1 MLKTVNR
8 KNAKSVEKVVDRD
21 FERTD
26 QIGWERISG
35 TGLCSRSAPRFIHI
49 SQAPGALRLP
59 DQTGVKL
66 QLVAP
71 LVVGITEG
79 EPALAA
85 AVKTHAN
92 TGAEYA
98 PTLVWFRVGHQTLAR
113 SVCTGAPPGQN
124 PDITATSGRSQCH
137 NQNAIKEEAT
147 MASKKSKRRGKKK
160 VRPIQALPVIRAN
173 SAGIDL
179 GSREHWVC
187 GPARGDNKVNVQ
199 QFGTTTPQLNEL
211 ADWLVHE
218 GVESVA
224 MESTGV
230 YWIPLYELLESRG
243 LEVVLVNAK
252 QLHGVPGRKTD
263 MIDCQ
268 WIQLLHSCG
277 LLRGSFRPGEKICA
291 LRALQR
297 QMANLVEER
306 SKMVQWM
313 QKALDQMNVQVHRA
327 VTDITG
333 KTGMAIIRAIVA
345 GQRSPKKL
353 ATLRDK
359 RCRKSQ
365 AQFAEHLIGNW
376 RREHLFNLRA
386 LQLYDQ
392 LEEMIAQYEQQLI
405 EQIEALQPARRR
417 SLKPPAHPN
426 PTKERAMG
434 KRGEQPMRTA
444 LWRLY
449 GVDLTRIDAISTGA
463 AQVALTEV
471 GLDLSAFPDE
481 HHFVSWLR
489 LSPKMAFSAGKVLKK
504 RPNSFGAIRMAAILR
519 MCALTLRHSPSAL
532 GACYRRTARRK
543 SGAVAVRPGSQTRCA
558 HLPHASLRAVDEGA
572 ERYALLST
580 KTVQP

>member
-1 MLKTVNR
+1 
-8 KNAKSVEKVVDRD
+8 
-21 FERTD
+21 
-26 QIGWERISG
+26 
-35 TGLCSRSAPRFIHI
+35 
-49 SQAPGALRLP
+49 
-59 DQTGVKL
+59 
-66 QLVAP
+66 
-71 LVVGITEG
+71 
-79 EPALAA
+79 
-85 AVKTHAN
+85 
-92 TGAEYA
+92 
-98 PTLVWFRVGHQTLAR
+98 
-113 SVCTGAPPGQN
+113 
-124 PDITATSGRSQCH
+124 
-137 NQNAIKEEAT
+137 

-179 GSREHWVC
+179 GSEEHWVC

-386 LQLYDQ
+386 ALQLYDR
-392 LEEMIAQYEQQLI
+392 LEQMIGEYEQQLI
-405 EQIEALQPARRR
+405 EQIEALQPAKRR
-417 SLKPPAHPN
+417 SLNAPPHPN
-426 PTKERAMG
+426 PNKDKAMA

-444 LWRLY
+444 IWRLY
-449 GVDLTRIDAISTGA
+449 GVDLTRIDGISTGA
-463 AQVALTEV
+463 AQVVLTEA
-471 GLDLSAFPDE
+471 GSDLSAFPDE
-481 HHFVSWLR
+481 HHYCLLVASESQNGLFGRQAAEQNAQRNGCQPNGRHPAHVRADPAPLPERVGCLLSAHRPAQERRGGR
-489 LSPKMAFSAGKVLKK
+489 L
-504 RPNSFGAIRMAAILR
+504 
-519 MCALTLRHSPSAL
+519 
-532 GACYRRTARRK
+532 
-543 SGAVAVRPGSQTRCA
+543 RPGSQTRCT
-558 HLPHASLRAVDEGA
+558 HLPHASLRPGLC
-572 ERYALLST
+572 RRRSRTLRGSLLST

>member
-1 MLKTVNR
+1 
-8 KNAKSVEKVVDRD
+8 
-21 FERTD
+21 
-26 QIGWERISG
+26 
-35 TGLCSRSAPRFIHI
+35 
-49 SQAPGALRLP
+49 
-59 DQTGVKL
+59 
-66 QLVAP
+66 
-71 LVVGITEG
+71 
-79 EPALAA
+79 
-85 AVKTHAN
+85 
-92 TGAEYA
+92 
-98 PTLVWFRVGHQTLAR
+98 
-113 SVCTGAPPGQN
+113 
-124 PDITATSGRSQCH
+124 
-137 NQNAIKEEAT
+137 

-179 GSREHWVC
+179 GSEEHWVC

-386 LQLYDQ
+386 ALQLYDR
-392 LEEMIAQYEQQLI
+392 LEQMIGEYEQQLI
-405 EQIEALQPARRR
+405 EQIEALQPAKRR
-417 SLKPPAHPN
+417 SLNAPPHPN
-426 PTKERAMG
+426 PNKDKAMA

-444 LWRLY
+444 IWRLY
-449 GVDLTRIDAISTGA
+449 EVDITRIDGISTGA
-463 AQVALTEV
+463 AQVVLTEA

-489 LSPKMAFSAGKVLKK
+489 LSPKMAFSAGKPLSKT
-504 RPNSFGAIRMAAILR
+504 RNAMAASRMAAILR
-519 MCALTLRHSPSAL
+519 MCALTLRHSPTAL

-543 SGAVAVRPGSQTRCA
+543 SGAVAVFALARKLAVLIYRM
-558 HLPHASLRAVDEGA
+558 LRYGQDYVDEGA
-572 ERYALLST
+572 ERYEDRFCQRRLCSLKMSARSLGFTL
-580 KTVQP
+580 VPEAEANAA

>member
-1 MLKTVNR
+1 
-8 KNAKSVEKVVDRD
+8 
-21 FERTD
+21 
-26 QIGWERISG
+26 
-35 TGLCSRSAPRFIHI
+35 
-49 SQAPGALRLP
+49 
-59 DQTGVKL
+59 
-66 QLVAP
+66 
-71 LVVGITEG
+71 
-79 EPALAA
+79 
-85 AVKTHAN
+85 
-92 TGAEYA
+92 
-98 PTLVWFRVGHQTLAR
+98 
-113 SVCTGAPPGQN
+113 
-124 PDITATSGRSQCH
+124 
-137 NQNAIKEEAT
+137 

-179 GSREHWVC
+179 GSEEHWVC

-211 ADWLVHE
+211 ADWLIHE

-376 RREHLFNLRA
+376 RQE
-386 LQLYDQ
+386 
-392 LEEMIAQYEQQLI
+392 
-405 EQIEALQPARRR
+405 
-417 SLKPPAHPN
+417 
-426 PTKERAMG
+426 
-434 KRGEQPMRTA
+434 
-444 LWRLY
+444 
-449 GVDLTRIDAISTGA
+449 
-463 AQVALTEV
+463 
-471 GLDLSAFPDE
+471 
-481 HHFVSWLR
+481 
-489 LSPKMAFSAGKVLKK
+489 
-504 RPNSFGAIRMAAILR
+504 
-519 MCALTLRHSPSAL
+519 
-532 GACYRRTARRK
+532 
-543 SGAVAVRPGSQTRCA
+543 
-558 HLPHASLRAVDEGA
+558 
-572 ERYALLST
+572 
-580 KTVQP
+580 